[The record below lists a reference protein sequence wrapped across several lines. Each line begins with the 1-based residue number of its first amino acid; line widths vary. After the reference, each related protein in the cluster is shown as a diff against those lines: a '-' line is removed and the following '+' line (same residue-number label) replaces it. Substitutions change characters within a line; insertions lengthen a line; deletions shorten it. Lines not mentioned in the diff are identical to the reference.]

1 MPVAGAPRVFEDRF
15 KFIVEID
22 GVAHAGFNKCSEL
35 SAEIDK
41 IEYREGG
48 RLTAH
53 KSPGLVNITDI
64 TLERGAVHDDSD
76 LYDWFVQVVDMVANT
91 GQIEDEFRR
100 NFDIVVRDRNN
111 VALKRW
117 RCRDTWPMKFVG
129 GDWDNDASE
138 KTVEMVTIT
147 VESFE
152 RAGL

>member
-1 MPVAGAPRVFEDRF
+1 MPIVGAPRVFEDKF

-22 GVAHAGFNKCSEL
+22 GVVHAGFNKCSEL

-48 RLTAH
+48 RLTSH

-64 TLERGAVHDDSD
+64 TLERGAVTDDSD
-76 LYDWFVQVVDMVANT
+76 LYDWFTTVVDIVANT
-91 GQIEDEFRR
+91 GSLEDSFRR

-111 VALKRW
+111 QPLKRW
-117 RCRDTWPMKFVG
+117 RCRDAWPMKFVG

-138 KTVEMVTIT
+138 KTMEMVTLT
-147 VESFE
+147 FDSFE
-152 RAGL
+152 RVGI